1 MGYKTTSAE
10 RSQASSA
17 VSSAIAA
24 FNNPDGSGF
33 ALTSTAL
40 TADKELKQY
49 TVVPGTDPINSATSV
64 GGATITAVAITDS
77 NYAVVDDTAVATT
90 GGYIK
95 LTGSGFKTGCVVYV
109 AGTAASTT
117 TFVSSTEVRA
127 AIGANSSNTH
137 TIYLLN
143 TDGSAAF
150 YLSGLAVSGVPT
162 WSTDATLPAAYEQ
175 AASYSQALTATGDA
189 TITYSLKAGSNLP
202 TGVTLN
208 SSTGALSG
216 TTPADTGSTTY
227 TFTIIASDGQNQD
240 TERLFSLTV
249 NTDTVTWTSPDAGTA
264 YELAF
269 GVAMGNVSLVA
280 TAASGRA
287 VTYTANTLP
296 TGVSL
301 TGNTIFGTPTVDNES
316 TSTLL
321 TATNSIRSATR
332 VVSWVVIVAAD
343 TYFKNTSLLLN
354 GETTTPTWLDDASD
368 NNLVVT
374 NRSDFRT
381 NAGIIPT
388 ARTPYNKTTYPTA
401 GSAWFA
407 GEAPNGPGAYDTL
420 SFQMPELGTVFT
432 VEFWFYADEA
442 TPGLTSTNRLIY
454 SNGGFNISIYND
466 RGLAAG
472 TSGFQFQ
479 TATGAFSPYTWNHV
493 AVVRTG
499 TGAGQFK
506 MYLNGTLITLASGA
520 FTSATT
526 PITTAEAK
534 IGGLPNGYQGLF
546 RGNIADFRMV
556 NGTAVYTGNFT
567 PPAAPLTA
575 ISGTVFLSLQYKQG
589 TTNSGFVDDSTN
601 GFPIIRY
608 GNPTQGSF
616 SPFSPA
622 GWSAYFNGN
631 NYTNIYAAS
640 SADFNFGSG
649 NFTIECF
656 FNPIDIP
663 SGSFVRLFDTGLIT
677 CFFVGGSI
685 YFRNGE
691 ANAELVTPVTHG
703 LSNGIWYHL
712 AFVRSGTTYSIYR
725 DGSLLTSGTGGTITS
740 ASAPFYIGTNA
751 SFNQPLYGHVNSFR
765 VTNGQALYTTTFT
778 PSTTPLT
785 TTSQNATASN
795 VKLLTCQSNRVVDN
809 STQNTKTI
817 LIGDPGSGNAGTRLI
832 QAFSPFAPTVAY
844 SAATHGGSMYF
855 DGNDALDVKSTS
867 VDNMRMGTGDYTV
880 EGWFYQLTLYSTY
893 GTVFEIGAGTSGTGG
908 IQFSVGNQSQGGVR
922 IYAYNGTNGYVGGFI
937 TNPPLNSWN
946 HIAWVRSSGSM
957 KIYLNGVGNAGGA
970 HTGDLTDASTVTVGG
985 EFSRNG
991 SFTYHGY
998 IADLRVVKG
1007 TAVYTGNF
1015 TPPTAPLTAISGTQ
1029 LLLNGTSA
1037 GIVDRTGR
1045 NVIETVGYTTPEP
1058 GRRQPEIRTQVK
1070 KYGDSSI
1077 FFGGGSA
1084 LDALFTRTNPAL
1096 AFESGN
1102 FTVEFWVNFTS
1113 IANRQDI
1120 MWWVPNDDTLR
1131 AGILWRQSGD
1141 ALAYYDAAVG
1151 GAINAAWLPTAGTW
1165 YHIALSRS
1173 GSTTR
1178 LFIDGTSV
1186 GTYGTVRPYA
1196 ASYRLFIGKDSASDS
1211 YPFTGYLDDIRITKG
1226 VARYT
1231 TNFTPPGVALLK

>member
-332 VVSWVVIVAAD
+332 LVSWVVIVAAD
-343 TYFKNTSLLLN
+343 TYFKNTALLLN
-354 GETTTPTWLDDASD
+354 GETLTPTWLDDASD

-381 NAGIIPT
+381 NASVIPT

-407 GEAPNGPGAYDTL
+407 GQAPDGPGAYDTL
-420 SFQMPELGTVFT
+420 LFTQPALGTVFT
-432 VEFWFYADEA
+432 VELWFYADGTA
-442 TPGLTSTNRLIY
+442 TNVWLYGTNSGPLITINDTMGLLFGVGGQAGYTAANQFSANAWHHLALVRTSTGA
-454 SNGGFNISIYND
+454 NG
-466 RGLAAG
+466 L
-472 TSGFQFQ
+472 
-479 TATGAFSPYTWNHV
+479 
-493 AVVRTG
+493 
-499 TGAGQFK
+499 K
-506 MYLNGTLITLASGA
+506 LYLNGTLVTLTTGSFA
-520 FTSATT
+520 SATT
-526 PITTAEAK
+526 IASQEARL
-534 IGGLPNGYQGLF
+534 GGAMTGYQSLF
-546 RGNIADFRMV
+546 RGNIADVRIV
-556 NGTAVYTGNFT
+556 DGTAVYTGNFT
-567 PPAAPLTA
+567 PPTAPLTA

-608 GNPTQGSF
+608 GNAGQGSF
-616 SPFSPA
+616 SPFSPT
-622 GWSAYFNGN
+622 GWSAYYDGTGD
-631 NYTNIYAAS
+631 YVTTS
-640 SADFNFGSG
+640 GFGLPT
-649 NFTIECF
+649 NFTVEF
-656 FNPIDIP
+656 W
-663 SGSFVRLFDTGLIT
+663 T
-677 CFFVGGSI
+677 
-685 YFRNGE
+685 YFT
-691 ANAELVTPVTHG
+691 LQP
-703 LSNGIWYHL
+703 
-712 AFVRSGTTYSIYR
+712 
-725 DGSLLTSGTGGTITS
+725 TGGYLTS
-740 ASAPFYIGTNA
+740 ASSSGPIIGVEGAKTILGWNGGWILNPPNDSAVYPNGVAPLNQWNHWAVVRNSGTMTFYLNGIKLGSASGITND
-751 SFNQPLYGHVNSFR
+751 
-765 VTNGQALYTTTFT
+765 
-778 PSTTPLT
+778 
-785 TTSQNATASN
+785 ATASQTWGIGSANDGSPVN
-795 VKLLTCQSNRVVDN
+795 VPFYMSNFRMSSVARYSGTSTTVANFSLPTADFVSDASTLFLTHQSNRFKDSGPNNRTVVKVGD
-809 STQNTKTI
+809 TKTF
-817 LIGDPGSGNAGTRLI
+817 
-832 QAFSPFAPTVAY
+832 AFSPFAPAVAY

-855 DGNDALDVKSTS
+855 DG
-867 VDNMRMGTGDYTV
+867 TGDYL
-880 EGWFYQLTLYSTY
+880 QLPSSTEY
-893 GTVFEIGAGTSGTGG
+893 HFTGDFT
-908 IQFSVGNQSQGGVR
+908 IEFWMYAVAITNESAIVSVGTTDPNSSLVR
-922 IYAYNGTNGYVGGFI
+922 LSSDKLQFWINGSPSGII
-937 TNPPLNSWN
+937 TCSTTIQIGQWY
-946 HIAWVRSSGSM
+946 HVAWVRSGSSATNV
-957 KIYLNGVGNAGGA
+957 KIYLNGVQDGVTSSAKTATFVAAPLVVARYG
-970 HTGDLTDASTVTVGG
+970 STQD
-985 EFSRNG
+985 SG
-991 SFTYHGY
+991 SFNGY
-998 IADLRVVKG
+998 ISDLRLNN
-1007 TAVYTGNF
+1007 TALYTSTF
-1015 TPPTAPLTAISGTQ
+1015 TPPTAPLTAVSGTKV
-1029 LLLNGTSA
+1029 LIKGTNA
-1037 GIVDRTGR
+1037 GIVDRSGR
-1045 NVIETVGYTTPEP
+1045 NVIETRGYTTPEP

-1077 FFGGGSA
+1077 FFGGNN
-1084 LDALFTRTNPAL
+1084 DALFMPTNPAL

-1102 FTVEFWVNFTS
+1102 FTVEFWINFTS

-1141 ALAYYDAAVG
+1141 ALAYYDAAAG
-1151 GAINAAWLPTAGTW
+1151 AAINTAWLPTINTW

-1173 GSTTR
+1173 GSSTR
-1178 LFIDGTSV
+1178 LFIDGV
-1186 GTYGTVRPYA
+1186 AGTTYSTIRPYA